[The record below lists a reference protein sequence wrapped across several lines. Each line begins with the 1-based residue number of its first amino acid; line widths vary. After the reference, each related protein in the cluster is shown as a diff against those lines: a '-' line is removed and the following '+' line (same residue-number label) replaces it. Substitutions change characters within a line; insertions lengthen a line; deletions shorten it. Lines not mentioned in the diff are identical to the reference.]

1 MDHLYITLS
10 GRGESLLEERKST
23 FLGYATPIENE
34 QQALDFINE
43 IRHKHADA
51 RHNVYAYVLD
61 KNNIVRY
68 SDDGEPQGTAGIPV
82 LEVLR
87 KNGIKNAAIVVTR
100 YFGGILLGTGGLV
113 RAYSACAK
121 LAVDDAGILNL
132 EPFEQLSFSVD
143 YSLYQKVQN
152 EFDKFDLIVD
162 EVSFLEK
169 VNVKLAIKAE
179 AADRFCERIRE
190 FSAGRVE
197 VARNGARFDC
207 LKK

>member
-1 MDHLYITLS
+1 MDQLHITLS

-23 FLGYATPIENE
+23 FLGYAMPVDNE
-34 QQALDFINE
+34 QEAIDFINE

-51 RHNVYAYVLD
+51 RHNVYAYVIE
-61 KNNIVRY
+61 KNNTVRY

-82 LEVLR
+82 LEVLK
-87 KNGIKNAAIVVTR
+87 KNGIKNAVIVVTR

-121 LAVDDAGILNL
+121 LAVDEAGILEL
-132 EPFEQLSFSVD
+132 EPFAQLSFGVD
-143 YSLYQKVQN
+143 YSLYQKVQY
-152 EFDKFDLIVD
+152 EMDKFDIIVD
-162 EVSFLEK
+162 EVTFLEN
-169 VNVKLAIKAE
+169 VNVKLAIKQAQAE
-179 AADRFCERIRE
+179 RFCERIRE

-197 VARNGARFDC
+197 VLHDGARFDC